1 MTKIRIAQ
9 QNVDTFSL
17 VSPRVHYILLTF
29 RWEWLPRHC
38 DHCWIIILPKKMLV
52 CTFKKKKNASKF
64 ERKSHSFTFR
74 FRSSA
79 IPFKNPRFGNGQSAA
94 AAASHR
100 GLTVLNRPVF
110 GMFSGVPSGNL
121 T

>member
-1 MTKIRIAQ
+1 MLTHFHWFLPVFII
-9 QNVDTFSL
+9 FS
-17 VSPRVHYILLTF
+17 SPFDGNGCRGTVTTVGLSFCQKKCWFVHL
-29 RWEWLPRHC
+29 
-38 DHCWIIILPKKMLV
+38 
-52 CTFKKKKNASKF
+52 KKKNASKF

>member
-52 CTFKKKKNASKF
+52 CTFKKKTHPNSSENPIASPSVSVHLQSPLKT
-64 ERKSHSFTFR
+64 RV
-74 FRSSA
+74 SA
-79 IPFKNPRFGNGQSAA
+79 TVNRLRQQRVIE
-94 AAASHR
+94 AS
-100 GLTVLNRPVF
+100 PC
-110 GMFSGVPSGNL
+110 
-121 T
+121 